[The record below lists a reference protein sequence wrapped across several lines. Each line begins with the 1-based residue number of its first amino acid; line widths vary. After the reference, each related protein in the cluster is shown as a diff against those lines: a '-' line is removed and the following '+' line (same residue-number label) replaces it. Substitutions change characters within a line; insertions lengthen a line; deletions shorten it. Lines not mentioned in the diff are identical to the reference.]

1 MSDAL
6 SNWTAGLLEASEADE
21 EMNWK
26 KSCLVKKGGEC
37 RNDEEDMEDENGSEE
52 EEEEEQEI

>member
-6 SNWTAGLLEASEADE
+6 SNWTAGLLEASEAGE

-26 KSCLVKKGGEC
+26 KSCLVKKDDED
-37 RNDEEDMEDENGSEE
+37 DEEDMEDKNSSEE
-52 EEEEEQEI
+52 EEEEEDEI